1 MDNPNLNPSMQ
12 GSSTPNNKQSFPS
25 FEDMQKKANKP
36 QYFVI
41 AVVVILVVGLGVIW
55 YFFKSDIEYAPGQ
68 VQRASITPELGTE
81 EQVNSIDVGN
91 VDNAFQAVD
100 KDLNSL

>member
-12 GSSTPNNKQSFPS
+12 GSSTPNSNQSFPS
-25 FEDMQKKANKP
+25 FQDMQKRANEP
-36 QYFVI
+36 QHFVI
-41 AVVVILVVGLGVIW
+41 AVIVILAVGLGVIW
-55 YFFKSDIEYAPGQ
+55 YFFKSDLEYAPSQ